1 MADLFEHDFCAVI
14 KPGLVY
20 VEDALHRYVV
30 RMAGRGRPIKFKEVD
45 AIKKLQKAI
54 ESAIENT
61 TSEVARGVDPETTG
75 SARKAELQSI
85 KQAALDARELIVEHQ
100 KLTTMLEELK
110 ETSRNGSEIDWS
122 GGFAEEFS
130 DG

>member
-1 MADLFEHDFCAVI
+1 
-14 KPGLVY
+14 

-30 RMAGRGRPIKFKEVD
+30 RMAGRPVKFKEVD
-45 AIKKLQKAI
+45 AIKRLQKAI

-61 TSEVARGVDPETTG
+61 TNEVARGVDPDTTG

-85 KQAALDARELIVEHQ
+85 KTAALDARELIVEHQ

-110 ETSRNGSEIDWS
+110 ESNSNTTEIDWS

-130 DG
+130 GG

>member
-1 MADLFEHDFCAVI
+1 M
-14 KPGLVY
+14 
-20 VEDALHRYVV
+20 EDALQRYYV

-45 AIKKLQKAI
+45 AIKKLQKPI

-110 ETSRNGSEIDWS
+110 ETSRSGSEIDWS

-130 DG
+130 GG

>member
-1 MADLFEHDFCAVI
+1 
-14 KPGLVY
+14 
-20 VEDALHRYVV
+20 
-30 RMAGRGRPIKFKEVD
+30 MAGRPVKFKEVD
-45 AIKKLQKAI
+45 AIKRLQKAI

-61 TSEVARGVDPETTG
+61 TNEVARGVDPDTTG

-85 KQAALDARELIVEHQ
+85 KTAALDARELIVEHQ

-110 ETSRNGSEIDWS
+110 ESNSNTTEIDWS

-130 DG
+130 GG

>member
-1 MADLFEHDFCAVI
+1 M
-14 KPGLVY
+14 
-20 VEDALHRYVV
+20 EDALHGYVV
-30 RMAGRGRPIKFKEVD
+30 RMAGRPIKFKEVD

-110 ETSRNGSEIDWS
+110 ESNKSGSEIDWS

-130 DG
+130 DV

>member
-1 MADLFEHDFCAVI
+1 M
-14 KPGLVY
+14 
-20 VEDALHRYVV
+20 EDALHRYVV
-30 RMAGRGRPIKFKEVD
+30 RMAGRPVKFKEVD
-45 AIKKLQKAI
+45 AIKRLQKAI

-61 TSEVARGVDPETTG
+61 TNEVARGVDPDTTG

-85 KQAALDARELIVEHQ
+85 KTAALDARELIVEHQ

-110 ETSRNGSEIDWS
+110 ESNSNTTEIDWS

-130 DG
+130 GG

>member
-1 MADLFEHDFCAVI
+1 
-14 KPGLVY
+14 
-20 VEDALHRYVV
+20 
-30 RMAGRGRPIKFKEVD
+30 MAGRPVKFREVE

-61 TSEVARGVDPETTG
+61 TNEVARGVDPETTG

-85 KQAALDARELIVEHQ
+85 KTAAFDARELIVEHQ
-100 KLTTMLEELK
+100 KLTSMLEELK
-110 ETSRNGSEIDWS
+110 ESSRNNSEIDWS

-130 DG
+130 GG

>member
-1 MADLFEHDFCAVI
+1 M
-14 KPGLVY
+14 
-20 VEDALHRYVV
+20 EDALYRYVV
-30 RMAGRGRPIKFKEVD
+30 RMAGRPVKFKEVD
-45 AIKKLQKAI
+45 AIKRLQKAI

-61 TSEVARGVDPETTG
+61 TNEVARGVDPETTG

-85 KQAALDARELIVEHQ
+85 KTAALDARELIVEHQ

-110 ETSRNGSEIDWS
+110 ESNSNTTEIDWS

-130 DG
+130 GG

>member
-1 MADLFEHDFCAVI
+1 M
-14 KPGLVY
+14 
-20 VEDALHRYVV
+20 EDALHRYVV
-30 RMAGRGRPIKFKEVD
+30 RMAGRPVKCKEVD
-45 AIKKLQKAI
+45 AIKRLQKAI

-61 TSEVARGVDPETTG
+61 TNEVARGVDPETTG

-85 KQAALDARELIVEHQ
+85 KTAALDARELIVEHQ

-110 ETSRNGSEIDWS
+110 ESNSNTTEIDWS

-130 DG
+130 GG

>member
-1 MADLFEHDFCAVI
+1 MFALIILFVVA
-14 KPGLVY
+14 GLV
-20 VEDALHRYVV
+20 VQQRLKA
-30 RMAGRGRPIKFKEVD
+30 KFKKYSKE
-45 AIKKLQKAI
+45 ALSNGMSGAEIAQRML
-54 ESAIENT
+54 
-61 TSEVARGVDPETTG
+61 VDPETTG